1 MKRAMKQSTL
11 TLILNGISILTL
23 IYMVY
28 SLIAYSQ
35 VSGQLNTANEERFS
49 LTYNAN
55 RFMNGSAYLTNEV
68 RAFAA
73 TGDQQHYDN
82 YWSEVNDLQN
92 RDKGV
97 AALQE
102 IGITDEEQGMIDDM
116 FALSNRLVPLE
127 ENAMEEV
134 QAGNMAEA
142 ISYVY
147 GTDYSESIAQINALK
162 EQFLADLD
170 QRSLTQVQEL
180 QARAEA
186 IRMSMI
192 LALVMV
198 GVIQMLN
205 MIISRIMIMRP
216 VLKVKEQMMEI
227 SQGNLS
233 AEFSLESNTSEI
245 GMLVASIHETKGELK
260 KYIKEID
267 HTLAQMAQGNMNLT
281 VGDDYRGEF
290 LPIQDAMRQILDSL
304 NQALSRIHL
313 TAERVSEESERMASD
328 AQTLSNGNVQQAA
341 AVQQLSSSIHEIS
354 KQVDQ
359 TSRDADDAKQA
370 SEDASMQLRICDEK
384 MTALTTAIKD
394 ISSSSNQIGGIIKTI
409 SDIAFQTKILA
420 LNASVEAARA
430 GEAGKGFSVVAD
442 EVRNL
447 AAKSAEAAQNTDA
460 LINHSIHDVK
470 TGTASTDLAVSAMQ
484 VIGDCIQTIKSL
496 MDEISASSVQ
506 QSEMIVSIENGIKEI
521 SKVVQANSSAAEES
535 AQVSKELSGQARTLN
550 GLLSR
555 FRIR

>member
-127 ENAMEEV
+127 KNAMEEV

-142 ISYVY
+142 VSYVY

-198 GVIQMLN
+198 GVIQLLN
-205 MIISRIMIMRP
+205 MVISRIMIMRP

-233 AEFSLESNTSEI
+233 AEFSLEPNTSEI

-290 LPIQDAMRQILDSL
+290 LPIQDAMRQILDS
-304 NQALSRIHL
+304 LSRIHL

-370 SEDASMQLRICDEK
+370 SEDASMLRICDEK

-442 EVRNL
+442 EVQNL
-447 AAKSAEAAQNTDA
+447 ANKSSASAQDIAKLIENSMQLVQYGSDLSTDTTNALSEVITSAQKSSELVEHIAGSAVEQSLSLKQLTQGMEQISEVVQTNASTAEKSAASARELNDQAAE
-460 LINHSIHDVK
+460 LK
-470 TGTASTDLAVSAMQ
+470 L
-484 VIGDCIQTIKSL
+484 
-496 MDEISASSVQ
+496 SVQ
-506 QSEMIVSIENGIKEI
+506 K
-521 SKVVQANSSAAEES
+521 
-535 AQVSKELSGQARTLN
+535 
-550 GLLSR
+550 
-555 FRIR
+555 FRLRSFR

>member
-142 ISYVY
+142 VSYVY

-198 GVIQMLN
+198 GVIQLLN
-205 MIISRIMIMRP
+205 MVISRIMIMRP

-227 SQGNLS
+227 SQGNL
-233 AEFSLESNTSEI
+233 
-245 GMLVASIHETKGELK
+245 
-260 KYIKEID
+260 
-267 HTLAQMAQGNMNLT
+267 
-281 VGDDYRGEF
+281 
-290 LPIQDAMRQILDSL
+290 
-304 NQALSRIHL
+304 
-313 TAERVSEESERMASD
+313 
-328 AQTLSNGNVQQAA
+328 
-341 AVQQLSSSIHEIS
+341 
-354 KQVDQ
+354 
-359 TSRDADDAKQA
+359 
-370 SEDASMQLRICDEK
+370 
-384 MTALTTAIKD
+384 
-394 ISSSSNQIGGIIKTI
+394 
-409 SDIAFQTKILA
+409 
-420 LNASVEAARA
+420 
-430 GEAGKGFSVVAD
+430 
-442 EVRNL
+442 
-447 AAKSAEAAQNTDA
+447 
-460 LINHSIHDVK
+460 
-470 TGTASTDLAVSAMQ
+470 
-484 VIGDCIQTIKSL
+484 
-496 MDEISASSVQ
+496 
-506 QSEMIVSIENGIKEI
+506 
-521 SKVVQANSSAAEES
+521 
-535 AQVSKELSGQARTLN
+535 
-550 GLLSR
+550 
-555 FRIR
+555 

>member
-142 ISYVY
+142 VSYVY

-162 EQFLADLD
+162 E
-170 QRSLTQVQEL
+170 
-180 QARAEA
+180 
-186 IRMSMI
+186 
-192 LALVMV
+192 
-198 GVIQMLN
+198 
-205 MIISRIMIMRP
+205 
-216 VLKVKEQMMEI
+216 
-227 SQGNLS
+227 
-233 AEFSLESNTSEI
+233 
-245 GMLVASIHETKGELK
+245 
-260 KYIKEID
+260 
-267 HTLAQMAQGNMNLT
+267 
-281 VGDDYRGEF
+281 
-290 LPIQDAMRQILDSL
+290 
-304 NQALSRIHL
+304 
-313 TAERVSEESERMASD
+313 
-328 AQTLSNGNVQQAA
+328 
-341 AVQQLSSSIHEIS
+341 
-354 KQVDQ
+354 
-359 TSRDADDAKQA
+359 
-370 SEDASMQLRICDEK
+370 
-384 MTALTTAIKD
+384 
-394 ISSSSNQIGGIIKTI
+394 
-409 SDIAFQTKILA
+409 
-420 LNASVEAARA
+420 
-430 GEAGKGFSVVAD
+430 
-442 EVRNL
+442 
-447 AAKSAEAAQNTDA
+447 
-460 LINHSIHDVK
+460 
-470 TGTASTDLAVSAMQ
+470 
-484 VIGDCIQTIKSL
+484 
-496 MDEISASSVQ
+496 
-506 QSEMIVSIENGIKEI
+506 
-521 SKVVQANSSAAEES
+521 
-535 AQVSKELSGQARTLN
+535 
-550 GLLSR
+550 
-555 FRIR
+555 

>member
-142 ISYVY
+142 VSYVY

-198 GVIQMLN
+198 GVIQLLN
-205 MIISRIMIMRP
+205 MVISRIMIMRP

-233 AEFSLESNTSEI
+233 AEFSLEPNTSEI

-267 HTLAQMAQGNMNLT
+267 HTLAQMAQGNMNLA

-370 SEDASMQLRICDEK
+370 SEDASMQLR
-384 MTALTTAIKD
+384 M
-394 ISSSSNQIGGIIKTI
+394 SPGGGIPKSSRSTPEPPP
-409 SDIAFQTKILA
+409 SSATVTMA
-420 LNASVEAARA
+420 
-430 GEAGKGFSVVAD
+430 
-442 EVRNL
+442 VR
-447 AAKSAEAAQNTDA
+447 
-460 LINHSIHDVK
+460 
-470 TGTASTDLAVSAMQ
+470 
-484 VIGDCIQTIKSL
+484 
-496 MDEISASSVQ
+496 SSVY
-506 QSEMIVSIENGIKEI
+506 SFSPRRMADRPCPPPRAAMAGPFRRF
-521 SKVVQANSSAAEES
+521 SSPMLMPSSCPGGSRRRRSPGTGCTPS
-535 AQVSKELSGQARTLN
+535 ARGSPPPSGASPRC
-550 GLLSR
+550 SPR
-555 FRIR
+555 R